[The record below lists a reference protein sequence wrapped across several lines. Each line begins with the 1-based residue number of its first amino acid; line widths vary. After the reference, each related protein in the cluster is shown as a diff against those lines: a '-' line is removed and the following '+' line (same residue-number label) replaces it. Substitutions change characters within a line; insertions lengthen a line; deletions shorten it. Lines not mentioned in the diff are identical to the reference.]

1 MELEIL
7 LRPLDS
13 GQEPCG
19 SDLIFSAEFDAIRE
33 ARRFDDP
40 SLAQG
45 EWVTD
50 VKEADWENVIRI
62 CEEILTNK
70 SKDLRVAAWLTE
82 ARGKIG
88 GLSGLGEGYLLLSR
102 LSETY
107 WDDIHPQPEDGDQEQ
122 RTGVFD
128 WLVQQT
134 THLIREKALTHS
146 KKGHFSLIDQE
157 SARTTA
163 RNIERNPELAQEFSG
178 ASTVS
183 LDAFDAALKDTPKSY
198 MLEGLR
204 NAEQLKAAMAILQST
219 LGQRMGE
226 HAPAFG
232 STYDALDDVSRFF
245 RRHGG
250 EVEAAPVAADQI
262 GGAARPA
269 TAATGKPPGS
279 DTCQQQSAPAPLHSR
294 EQAIRQLQEIAAFF
308 RHSEPHSPVAYLA
321 DKAAKWGTMPLHE
334 WLRTVV
340 KDDAALGRM
349 EELLGVEPR
358 QAEQGES

>member
-1 MELEIL
+1 MELAL
-7 LRPLDS
+7 LLQPLDI
-13 GQEPCG
+13 GQGPCG
-19 SDLIFSAEFDAIRE
+19 SDLIFSPEFDAIRE

-62 CEEILTNK
+62 CEDILVNK

-82 ARGKIG
+82 ARGKLG
-88 GLSGLGEGYLLLSR
+88 SLAGLGEGFRLLSG
-102 LSETY
+102 LSEAF

-157 SARTTA
+157 SARATA
-163 RNIERNPELAQEFSG
+163 RNIERNPELAQEFSS
-178 ASTVS
+178 ASAVS
-183 LDAFDAALKDTPKSY
+183 LDAFDAALRDTPKSY
-198 MLEGLR
+198 MIEGLR
-204 NAEQLKAAMAILQST
+204 DAGQLKTAMSDLQSA

-232 STYDALDDVSRFF
+232 PTYDALDDVSRFF

-250 EVEAAPVAADQI
+250 DVAAVPVADNEHSGVAS
-262 GGAARPA
+262 PA
-269 TAATGKPPGS
+269 TAVDGKQPGS
-279 DTCQQQSAPAPLHSR
+279 DSSCQSTMAGTLTSR

-308 RHSEPHSPVAYLA
+308 RRSEPHSPVAYLA

-340 KDDAALGRM
+340 KDDVALSRM
-349 EELLGVEPR
+349 EELLGVER
-358 QAEQGES
+358 VQADQGES